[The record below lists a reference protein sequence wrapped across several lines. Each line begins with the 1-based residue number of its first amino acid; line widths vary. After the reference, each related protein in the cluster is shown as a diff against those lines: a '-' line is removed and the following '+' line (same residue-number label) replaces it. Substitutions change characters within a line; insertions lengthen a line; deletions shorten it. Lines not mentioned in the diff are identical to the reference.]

1 MLNLQIKI
9 LFSPSN
15 SKFIIMSENLDATT
29 SAPQGKGM
37 AVTGFVLSL
46 AGLLLNNVM
55 AGIAII
61 AIIAGGSGWL
71 MYLWLV
77 VNILG
82 MVLSIM
88 AMGKLKKTGGKRG
101 LAIAGMI
108 IGIVGTV
115 WAIILVMGLS
125 VAASASSDFSNE
137 MQDAFK
143 EGMKKELDN
152 M

>member
-1 MLNLQIKI
+1 
-9 LFSPSN
+9 
-15 SKFIIMSENLDATT
+15 MSENLDATT
-29 SAPQGKGM
+29 TAPQGKGM
-37 AVTGFVLSL
+37 AIAGFIIAL
-46 AGLLLNNVM
+46 AALVLNNVM
-55 AGIAII
+55 AGIAIL

-82 MVLSIM
+82 LILSIM

-115 WAIILVMGLS
+115 WAVILVMGLS
-125 VAASASSDFSNE
+125 VAASASSGLSGD
-137 MQDAFK
+137 MQDAFQK
-143 EGMKKELDN
+143 EMQKELDK

>member
-29 SAPQGKGM
+29 TAPQGKGM
-37 AVTGFVLSL
+37 AVTGFILAL
-46 AGLLLNNVM
+46 AGFLLNNVM
-55 AGIAII
+55 FGIAVVSMGL
-61 AIIAGGSGWL
+61 GGSGWL

-77 VNILG
+77 VNILSI
-82 MVLSIM
+82 VLSVM
-88 AMGKLKKTGGKRG
+88 AMSKLKKTGGKRG

-115 WAIILVMGLS
+115 WAIILTMGLAA
-125 VAASASSDFSNE
+125 AASLTSGMSDD
-137 MQDAFK
+137 MQDAFR
-143 EGMKKELDN
+143 EGMKKEIDK

>member
-1 MLNLQIKI
+1 
-9 LFSPSN
+9 
-15 SKFIIMSENLDATT
+15 MSENLDATT
-29 SAPQGKGM
+29 TAPQGKGM
-37 AVTGFVLSL
+37 AIAGFIIAL
-46 AGLLLNNVM
+46 AALVLNNVM
-55 AGIAII
+55 AGIAVL

-88 AMGKLKKTGGKRG
+88 AMVKLKKTGGKRG

-115 WAIILVMGLS
+115 WAIMLVMGLS
-125 VAASASSDFSNE
+125 LAAAASGSLNDDAFR
-137 MQDAFK
+137 DAFK
-143 EGMKKELDN
+143 EGMQKELND

>member
-1 MLNLQIKI
+1 MLNLKIKI

-37 AVTGFVLSL
+37 AVAGFIIAL
-46 AGLLLNNVM
+46 AALLLNNVM
-55 AGIAII
+55 AGIAIL

-82 MVLSIM
+82 MILSIM
-88 AMGKLKKTGGKRG
+88 AMSKLKKTGGKRG

-115 WAIILVMGLS
+115 WAVILVMGLS
-125 VAASASSDFSNE
+125 VAAAASGDFSNE
-137 MQDAFK
+137 MRDAFK
-143 EGMKKELDN
+143 DGMQKELND

>member
-1 MLNLQIKI
+1 
-9 LFSPSN
+9 
-15 SKFIIMSENLDATT
+15 MSENLDATT

-37 AVTGFVLSL
+37 AVTGFVLAL

-55 AGIAII
+55 FGIAVVSMGL
-61 AIIAGGSGWL
+61 GGSGWL

-77 VNILG
+77 VNIVSI
-82 MVLSIM
+82 VLSVM

-108 IGIVGTV
+108 IGICGTV
-115 WAIILVMGLS
+115 WAIILTMGLAA
-125 VAASASSDFSNE
+125 AASLTSGMSDD
-137 MQDAFK
+137 MRDAFK
-143 EGMKKELDN
+143 DGMKKELND

>member
-29 SAPQGKGM
+29 TAPQGKGM
-37 AVTGFVLSL
+37 AVAGFIIAL
-46 AGLLLNNVM
+46 AALVLNNVM
-55 AGIAII
+55 AGIAIL

-88 AMGKLKKTGGKRG
+88 AMGKLKKSGGKRG

-115 WAIILVMGLS
+115 WAIILVLGLS
-125 VAASASSDFSNE
+125 VAAAASSGLSDD
-137 MQDAFK
+137 MKDAFRD
-143 EGMKKELDN
+143 GMKQEMEN

>member
-1 MLNLQIKI
+1 
-9 LFSPSN
+9 
-15 SKFIIMSENLDATT
+15 MSENLDATT

-37 AVTGFVLSL
+37 AVTGFVLAL
-46 AGLLLNNVM
+46 AAFLLNNVM
-55 AGIAII
+55 AGIAIVSI
-61 AIIAGGSGWL
+61 GLGGSGWL

-77 VNILG
+77 VNIVSV
-82 MVLSIM
+82 VLCVM

-115 WAIILVMGLS
+115 WAIILTMGMAA
-125 VAASASSDFSNE
+125 AASMSGDLSNE
-137 MQDAFK
+137 MRDAFK
-143 EGMKKELDN
+143 DGMQKELND

>member
-1 MLNLQIKI
+1 MLNLKIKI

-29 SAPQGKGM
+29 TAPQGKGM
-37 AVTGFVLSL
+37 AVAGFIIAL
-46 AGLLLNNVM
+46 AALLLNNVM
-55 AGIAII
+55 AGIAIL

-82 MVLSIM
+82 MILSIM

-115 WAIILVMGLS
+115 WAVILVMGLS
-125 VAASASSDFSNE
+125 VAAAASGEFSNE
-137 MQDAFK
+137 MRDAFK
-143 EGMKKELDN
+143 DGMQKELND

>member
-1 MLNLQIKI
+1 
-9 LFSPSN
+9 
-15 SKFIIMSENLDATT
+15 MSENLDATT
-29 SAPQGKGM
+29 TAPQGKGM
-37 AVTGFVLSL
+37 AIAGFIIALVALV
-46 AGLLLNNVM
+46 LNNVM
-55 AGIAII
+55 AGIAVL

-88 AMGKLKKTGGKRG
+88 AMVKLKKTGGKRG

-115 WAIILVMGLS
+115 WAIFLVMGLS
-125 VAASASSDFSNE
+125 IAAAASSSLTDDALKDAFQKE
-137 MQDAFK
+137 MQ
-143 EGMKKELDN
+143 KELDN

>member
-1 MLNLQIKI
+1 
-9 LFSPSN
+9 
-15 SKFIIMSENLDATT
+15 MSELDATT
-29 SAPQGKGM
+29 QAPQGKGM
-37 AVTGFVLSL
+37 AVAGFIIAL
-46 AGLLLNNVM
+46 AALVLNNVM
-55 AGIAII
+55 AGIAIL

-88 AMGKLKKTGGKRG
+88 AMGKLKKSGQKRG

-115 WAIILVMGLS
+115 WAIILCLGM
-125 VAASASSDFSNE
+125 AAAATMSNS
-137 MQDAFK
+137 MQTEFQNAMDQAR
-143 EGMKKELDN
+143 
-152 M
+152 

>member
-1 MLNLQIKI
+1 
-9 LFSPSN
+9 
-15 SKFIIMSENLDATT
+15 MSENLDATT
-29 SAPQGKGM
+29 TAPQGKGM
-37 AVTGFVLSL
+37 AVTGFVLAL
-46 AGLLLNNVM
+46 VALVLNNVM
-55 AGIAII
+55 AGIAVLS
-61 AIIAGGSGWL
+61 IIAGGSGWL

-88 AMGKLKKTGGKRG
+88 AMGKLKKSGGKRG

-115 WAIILVMGLS
+115 WAIMLVLGLS
-125 VAASASSDFSNE
+125 VAAAASGSLDDNALKDAFQKE
-137 MQDAFK
+137 MQ
-143 EGMKKELDN
+143 KELDK

>member
-1 MLNLQIKI
+1 
-9 LFSPSN
+9 
-15 SKFIIMSENLDATT
+15 MSELDSTT
-29 SAPQGKGM
+29 QAPQGKGM
-37 AVTGFVLSL
+37 AVAGFIIAL
-46 AGLLLNNVM
+46 AALILNNVM
-55 AGIAII
+55 AGIAIL

-88 AMGKLKKTGGKRG
+88 AMVKLKKTGGKRG

-115 WAIILVMGLS
+115 WAIVLCLGM
-125 VAASASSDFSNE
+125 AAAAAMSSTVQSEFQNAME
-137 MQDAFK
+137 QTR
-143 EGMKKELDN
+143 
-152 M
+152 

>member
-1 MLNLQIKI
+1 
-9 LFSPSN
+9 
-15 SKFIIMSENLDATT
+15 MSENLDATT

-37 AVTGFVLSL
+37 AVTGFVLAL
-46 AGLLLNNVM
+46 AAFLLNNVM
-55 AGIAII
+55 AGIAIVSI
-61 AIIAGGSGWL
+61 GLGGSGWL

-77 VNILG
+77 VNIVSV
-82 MVLSIM
+82 VLSVM

-115 WAIILVMGLS
+115 WAIILTMGLAA
-125 VAASASSDFSNE
+125 AASMSGDLSKE
-137 MQDAFK
+137 MKDAFK
-143 EGMKKELDN
+143 DGMQKELKD

>member
-1 MLNLQIKI
+1 
-9 LFSPSN
+9 
-15 SKFIIMSENLDATT
+15 MSENLDATT

>member
-29 SAPQGKGM
+29 TAPQGKGM
-37 AVTGFVLSL
+37 AVAGFIIAL
-46 AGLLLNNVM
+46 AALVLNNVM
-55 AGIAII
+55 AGIAIL

-88 AMGKLKKTGGKRG
+88 AMGKLKKSGGKRG

-115 WAIILVMGLS
+115 WAIILVLGLS
-125 VAASASSDFSNE
+125 VAAAASSGLSDD
-137 MQDAFK
+137 MQDAFR
-143 EGMKKELDN
+143 EGMKKEMQD